1 MIKSF
6 IRETVSTATLL
17 ISIVGSALLGQML
30 TQEVALIVLIN
41 GIATVA
47 ALYLLINL
55 GGADLNPV
63 VTLMKAIG
71 KEISIATTLATLA
84 AQFIGA
90 VAGTIVANRMYAQT
104 LVAISKTDRYTSGT
118 LIAEVI
124 ATFGLLYIVKTR
136 GNDAG
141 RLVPAWILAA
151 FFATSSTAFANPAV
165 TVGRMFTNTFSGI
178 QPMAGLKFI
187 AGQIIALVLVVLVSS
202 TKKGSAHDSN
212 PA

>member
-1 MIKSF
+1 MLKSF

-17 ISIVGSALLGQML
+17 IAIVGSALLGQML
-30 TQEVALIVLIN
+30 TQEIALIVLIN

-55 GGADLNPV
+55 GGADFNPV
-63 VTLMKAIG
+63 VTLMKAFG
-71 KEISIATTLATLA
+71 KEISVASTLVTVV
-84 AQFIGA
+84 AQCIGA
-90 VAGTIVANRMYAQT
+90 IAGTLIANRMYAQT
-104 LVAISKTDRYTSGT
+104 LLAISKTDRYTSGT

-124 ATFGLLYIVKTR
+124 ATFGLLYVVKTR
-136 GNDAG
+136 SMDAS

-165 TVGRMFTNTFSGI
+165 TVGRMFTDSFSGI
-178 QPMAGLKFI
+178 APMAGFKFI
-187 AGQIIALVLVVLVSS
+187 AGQIIALVLVLLITG
-202 TKKGSAHDSN
+202 TKKGVSSESN